1 MITTPNR
8 SADVTGHKGDRVSS
22 RRITA
27 PAPDK
32 KPMKYPVGE
41 VIDVSNPVSV
51 PKTPP
56 KLRIAIET
64 SNVIVDATITFNGP
78 HFTSGTKKS
87 SRGLSDNVNG
97 WNAFLD
103 LDAHCSH
110 VTFP

>member
-1 MITTPNR
+1 MIATPNR
-8 SADVTGHKGDRVSS
+8 SAEVIGHNGDRVSS

-64 SNVIVDATITFNGP
+64 NTVIVDATITLNGP
-78 HFTSGTKKS
+78 HFTCGTKKS
-87 SRGLSDNVNG
+87 SRGLSDTVNG
-97 WNAFLD
+97 RDAFLD

>member
-1 MITTPNR
+1 MIAIPDKR
-8 SADVTGHKGDRVSS
+8 DRVIGHNGDRVSS

-103 LDAHCSH
+103 LDAYCSH